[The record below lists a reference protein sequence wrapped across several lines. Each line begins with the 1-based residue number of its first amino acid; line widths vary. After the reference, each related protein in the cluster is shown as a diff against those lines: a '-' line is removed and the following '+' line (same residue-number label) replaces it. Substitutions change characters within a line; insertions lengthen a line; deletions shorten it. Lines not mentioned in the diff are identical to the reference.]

1 MHTALKTFFKTV
13 RRRHERTPNISRK
26 GEFMQTPDYEK
37 GRELCERLHG
47 KHSGAALIAA
57 LQKICPDNMNM
68 TMEWSYAGITAR
80 PGLPLET
87 RVLLLLACCICRG
100 ELPLQVKAYVEAGLG
115 LGISKEAIVETILQT
130 LPIVGFPAVTNA
142 LLSAEGS
149 LAGAAA

>member
-1 MHTALKTFFKTV
+1 
-13 RRRHERTPNISRK
+13 
-26 GEFMQTPDYEK
+26 MQTPDYEK

-47 KHSGAALIAA
+47 EHSGAALIAA
-57 LQKICPDNMNM
+57 LQNICPDYMKM

-80 PGLPLET
+80 SGLSIET

-100 ELPLQVKAYVEAGLG
+100 ELPLQVKAYLEAALG

-142 LLSAEGS
+142 LLSAKDALASATDPGS
-149 LAGAAA
+149 SLMQQTPESQGEMRSD